1 VNSLNHE
8 YEKKWLLH
16 SIGEPRFEEKPV
28 EVEYPWHRETYK
40 AGLVRIDNKEGTL
53 FCQTLFLDDYL
64 IKKIGG
70 SATVTSAK
78 PDPANNGKSTLRTI
92 IQGKYERVSP
102 TIASDSA
109 QKEDWTV
116 EFIDSDQFKI
126 KGSITG
132 EDGIGSLKEAMF
144 ISKSQS
150 IFVPKENWNGTP
162 QMGDKLYFSV
172 TSPSHRFWVNGKT
185 QNPSLQ
191 NMVHFLKDGS
201 HIDPGNWRIEV
212 FPKKKQK
219 YDTFL
224 HLLYPCDRDTSPPPL
239 SEGVLTSDNM
249 MKGVSVDNWI
259 VLFGHKGLVNQKTG
273 YLIKNRDKTA
283 NLLLDMVP
291 EKAYR
296 IGVIAGT
303 SELNRQK
310 IVASKEGTLFFTTP
324 GPCRVEITPF

>member
-219 YDTFL
+219 YDTFF
-224 HLLYPCDRDTSPPPL
+224 HLLYPCDRETASSPVA
-239 SEGVLTSDNM
+239 EGVLTSDNI
-249 MKGVSVDNWI
+249 MKGINIENWM
-259 VLFGHKGLVNQKTG
+259 VFFGNKGIINQKTEYVIRNKG
-273 YLIKNRDKTA
+273 ETI
-283 NLLLDMVP
+283 NLLLDMKP
-291 EKAYR
+291 EKPYM
-296 IGVIAGT
+296 INIQGSSG
-303 SELNRQK
+303 SKKQK
-310 IVASKEGTLFFTTP
+310 IIASKEGTIFFTSS
-324 GPCRVEITPF
+324 GLCRVEITPL